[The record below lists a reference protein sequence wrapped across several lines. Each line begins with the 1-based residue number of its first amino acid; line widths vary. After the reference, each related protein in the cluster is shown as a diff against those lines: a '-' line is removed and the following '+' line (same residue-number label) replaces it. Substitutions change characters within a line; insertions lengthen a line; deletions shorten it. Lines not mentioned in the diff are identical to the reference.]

1 MPFNIR
7 DWKKKVFMDILQ
19 SDYEQ
24 DFIGTLTQFINDVG
38 DSRSLDYAIETIT
51 YSKPGL
57 PFLQKKVKK
66 KKVKEV
72 KKMKEI
78 KNVINLIIILLWYIQ
93 TYYNDIFYLLIHI
106 S

>member
-1 MPFNIR
+1 
-7 DWKKKVFMDILQ
+7 MDILQ

-51 YSKPGL
+51 YSKHSQQ
-57 PFLQKKVKK
+57 FT
-66 KKVKEV
+66 
-72 KKMKEI
+72 
-78 KNVINLIIILLWYIQ
+78 N
-93 TYYNDIFYLLIHI
+93 T